1 MVKQG
6 DIIIVSFDPQIG
18 HEQAGRRP
26 ALVVSNDFYNANC
39 NLTILCPITNT
50 QRNNPFHV
58 ALDSRCSTTGFIMCE
73 QIRTMD
79 LSQRTYRYIEQI
91 PYDILEEVLSI
102 LILEISREETDTSN

>member
-50 QRNNPFHV
+50 QRNNPYHV
-58 ALDSRCSTTGFIMCE
+58 ALSRCSTTGFIMCE

-79 LSQRTYRYIEQI
+79 LSQ
-91 PYDILEEVLSI
+91 
-102 LILEISREETDTSN
+102 

>member
-1 MVKQG
+1 
-6 DIIIVSFDPQIG
+6 
-18 HEQAGRRP
+18 
-26 ALVVSNDFYNANC
+26 
-39 NLTILCPITNT
+39 
-50 QRNNPFHV
+50 
-58 ALDSRCSTTGFIMCE
+58 MCE

>member
-58 ALDSRCSTTGFIMCE
+58 ALSRCSTTGFIMCE

-79 LSQRTYRYIEQI
+79 LGQRTYRYIEQI

-102 LILEISREETDTSN
+102 LILEISREKTDTSN

>member
-26 ALVVSNDFYNANC
+26 ALVVSNAFYNANC

-79 LSQRTYRYIEQI
+79 LGQRTYRYIEQI